1 MDKLL
6 INYERRIPTNLE
18 EAMEELDRRIMI
30 TAATNLG
37 QVNARVLM
45 RQLLEDFEKGLLAR
59 EKGMIIKSS

>member
-1 MDKLL
+1 MDKVL

-59 EKGMIIKSS
+59 EKGMIITSS